1 MSKHQGIIEFLAIS
15 GILPLAVIL
24 LCFIGGMFF
33 LILCIFIVLR
43 NKKQVQERKCY
54 KCKSGITKGKPICS
68 VYGHLNI

>member
-33 LILCIFIVLR
+33 LILCIFIVFR
-43 NKKQVQERKCY
+43 NKKNRYRKENATNV
-54 KCKSGITKGKPICS
+54 K
-68 VYGHLNI
+68 VV